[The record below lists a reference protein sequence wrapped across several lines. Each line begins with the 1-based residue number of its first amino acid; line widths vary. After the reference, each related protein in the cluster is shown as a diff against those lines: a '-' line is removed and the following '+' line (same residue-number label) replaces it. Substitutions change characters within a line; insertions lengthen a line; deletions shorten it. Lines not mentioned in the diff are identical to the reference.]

1 MKSSLIRTVRVANT
15 RVVAV
20 ITLVFVL
27 GIAQIAC
34 GSDGEP
40 KRQDLSAIDPKR
52 CGGYS
57 NTGNLC

>member
-15 RVVAV
+15 RIVAAM
-20 ITLVFVL
+20 TLVFVL
-27 GIAQIAC
+27 GFAQIAC
-34 GSDGEP
+34 GSNGEP